1 MEIITALRASEYEIA
16 GFLVPWAM
24 VLWAAAYLLALGIS
38 TLLEACGGY
47 RWIWHPPLFFIALT
61 IILGCS
67 LGFLFAP

>member
-1 MEIITALRASEYEIA
+1 MDFFRSLSASEFEIA

-24 VLWAAAYLLALGIS
+24 MLWSAAYLLALGLS
-38 TLLEACGGY
+38 TAIEACGGY

-67 LGFLFAP
+67 LGFLFTP